1 VGQAEVRAVFEAGK
15 KGRIAGSA
23 IKEGKATRDSLV
35 KIIRGGKVVA
45 ESRVAGLRRFKDD
58 VKEVTTGMECG
69 VKLDSFND
77 FQVGD
82 ILQFI
87 RQERVD

>member
-1 VGQAEVRAVFEAGK
+1 V
-15 KGRIAGSA
+15 
-23 IKEGKATRDSLV
+23 
-35 KIIRGGKVVA
+35 RGGKVIA

-87 RQERVD
+87 RQEKVD